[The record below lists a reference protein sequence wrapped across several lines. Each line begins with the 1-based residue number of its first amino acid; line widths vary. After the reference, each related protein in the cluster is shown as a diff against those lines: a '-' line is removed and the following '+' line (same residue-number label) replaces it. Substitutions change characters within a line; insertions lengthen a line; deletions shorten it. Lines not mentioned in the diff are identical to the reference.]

1 MAGALEV
8 EHHLLIWIVDG
19 LIPVSPSLPAKVSL
33 GNILNHML
41 FFDAFI
47 CMWMLDRKHIHVENS
62 ACVKGWMIHV
72 AEKGLYKN
80 QTTYHNNA

>member
-19 LIPVSPSLPAKVSL
+19 LIPVSPSL
-33 GNILNHML
+33 NHML
-41 FFDAFI
+41 LFDAFV
-47 CMWMLDRKHIHVENS
+47 CMWMWIVDRKHIHVENT
-62 ACVKGWMIHV
+62 ACVEGWMRHV